1 MSDKTYQDFINEGS
15 QFGSLRFAR
24 KCRSILNSQFK
35 YKRNNYGVFNDPEQK
50 IKYYLRLQKDNLNI
64 VENTIHIR
72 LAGDGTHIEKNFSV
86 LNFSFSFLNKH
97 SNEEMSVSSVTGI
110 FLLGVFKIKSEC
122 YTSLKKALKEHKCL
136 ETLDGT
142 YGCTLDQ
149 NPNFKSYIE
158 FLTQIGIRNPYW
170 IEQKRFK
177 LRILNGDE
185 KRRLLSKMNL
195 TILFPDL
202 PHGTITNKLWKDMHT
217 IMESLRADTLSVDA
231 IQFKTNN
238 WLESFLLVNFTTEVT
253 PYIHA
258 FSSHVHQQIKHLKS
272 KDLSLNDFSMQ
283 SLEKFNDFSTQ
294 YFQRSTNKRD
304 DIEVQI
310 AKKRNF

>member
-1 MSDKTYQDFINEGS
+1 MYSDKLIG
-15 QFGSLRFAR
+15 
-24 KCRSILNSQFK
+24 
-35 YKRNNYGVFNDPEQK
+35 
-50 IKYYLRLQKDNLNI
+50 
-64 VENTIHIR
+64 
-72 LAGDGTHIEKNFSV
+72 
-86 LNFSFSFLNKH
+86 
-97 SNEEMSVSSVTGI
+97 
-110 FLLGVFKIKSEC
+110 LL
-122 YTSLKKALKEHKCL
+122 HKCL

-185 KRRLLSKMNL
+185 KRRLFSKMNL
-195 TILFPDL
+195 TILFPEL

-310 AKKRNF
+310 AKKRNRVEVLKHHPFIVELIEDIINSVMMDTVEDVVENTAYALYEETILAVINQHFECEN